1 MEAPEIAAEDE
12 GIDRRIDMQ
21 FREERIKESLG
32 ALPDE
37 QLTLIRMAF
46 FDDLSHSEIADKTG
60 LPLGTVKSRI
70 RLAFGKLRRQ
80 LETNGVID
88 AGSHT

>member
-1 MEAPEIAAEDE
+1 
-12 GIDRRIDMQ
+12 
-21 FREERIKESLG
+21 
-32 ALPDE
+32 
-37 QLTLIRMAF
+37 MAF
-46 FDDLSHSEIADKTG
+46 FDDLSHSEIAEKTG

-88 AGSHT
+88 AGSET